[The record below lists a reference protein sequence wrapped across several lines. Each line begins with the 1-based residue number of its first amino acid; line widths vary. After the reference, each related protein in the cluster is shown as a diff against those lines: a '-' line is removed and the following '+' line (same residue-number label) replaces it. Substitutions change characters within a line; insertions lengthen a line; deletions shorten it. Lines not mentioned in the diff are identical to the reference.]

1 MKTLKESLLADI
13 DDVLDKGD
21 FYMNIYKK
29 AVSDWNKLLDG
40 NCDVRKYTNN
50 IWVLNIK
57 SPQLATYLLGDL
69 KPEKEPNT
77 IRLFINI
84 HDALRLNALK
94 TKRFNIELANNYKA
108 VVIANINYELNINKE
123 TNLVDKAT
131 VKELIDITINNLK
144 KYLNLDNIDV
154 IRELIKQNAII

>member
-13 DDVLDKGD
+13 DDVLDNGD

-40 NCDVRKYTNN
+40 NCDVRKYTND

-77 IRLFINI
+77 VRLFINI
-84 HDALRLNALK
+84 HDALRMNALK
-94 TKRFNIELANNYKA
+94 NKQVTIQLANNYKT
-108 VVIANINYELNINKE
+108 VVTTYIPYKLTINKE
-123 TNLVDKAT
+123 TNLVDKAI

-154 IRELIKQNAII
+154 VRELIKQNAII

>member
-1 MKTLKESLLADI
+1 MKTLKESLLANI

-29 AVSDWNKLLDG
+29 AKTDWEKLLDKKIG
-40 NCDVRKYTNN
+40 VTKYTNN

-94 TKRFNIELANNYKA
+94 TKRVTIELVNNYKA
-108 VVIANINYELNINKE
+108 VVIAIIPYELNINKE

-154 IRELIKQNAII
+154 VRELIKQNAII